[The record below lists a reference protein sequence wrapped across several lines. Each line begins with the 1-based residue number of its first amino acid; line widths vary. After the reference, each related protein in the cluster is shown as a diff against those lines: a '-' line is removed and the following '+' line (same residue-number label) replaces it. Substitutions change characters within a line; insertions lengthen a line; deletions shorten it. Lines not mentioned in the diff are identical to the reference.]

1 MTVRPPSIRPLS
13 DSEIAPEP
21 VEPTMENATSGK
33 YPLSRFLNIY
43 SAGDPSGIAK
53 EYLDFVLSD
62 QGQEVVE
69 GVGYYPLPKET
80 K

>member
-1 MTVRPPSIRPLS
+1 
-13 DSEIAPEP
+13 
-21 VEPTMENATSGK
+21 MENATSGK

-43 SAGDPSGIAK
+43 SAGEASGLAK

-62 QGQEVVE
+62 EGQKVVE
-69 GVGYYPLPKET
+69 GVGYYPLPKEA